1 MATTSTTPLNL
12 KKEAHEVTPIHLL
25 HKCNSIRELK
35 QIQGCMIKTS
45 VLQHDPNLLTKLTA
59 VCTALKPLDHVVMRH
74 ARLLFDQAPQPNI
87 FLFNTVARGYSR
99 TGHDSLQVVELFSR
113 ILLLGILPN
122 DYTFPSLLKACTN
135 SRALEEGKQ
144 VHSFVIKLGLHHNT
158 YIAPTLINMYADC
171 GDCLAARQVFDRIE
185 DPCVVIYNSMITG
198 YARNSQ
204 PNMALVLFRGLQK
217 KNLKPTHVT
226 LLSVLASCTLLG
238 ALNLGKW
245 VHDYIKKNG
254 FDRYVKV
261 NTALIDMYAKCGSL
275 EDAITVFENMRCKDT
290 QAWSTMIV
298 ACAIHGQGPKA
309 ISVFNEMN
317 AAEIQPDAVTLLGLL
332 YACNHSGMVD
342 EGLAYFHYM
351 TDKYGIPPTIKHYG
365 CMVDLLSRAGRLNEA
380 YEFIK
385 DLPIRP
391 TPILWRTL
399 LSACYNHGN
408 VELGKLVSERI
419 FELDE
424 SHGGDYV
431 ILSNMCA
438 RAGEW
443 KDVNYF
449 RKLMKDRGAV
459 KVPGCSSVEV
469 DNVVHEFFSGDG
481 THPSYRALH
490 RVVDELVE
498 KLKLVGYVPDT
509 SVVFHA
515 DMAEEDK
522 EISLRYHSEK
532 LAIAFALIN
541 SPPGSTI
548 RVVKNLRICGD
559 CHSAAKYM
567 SMVLN
572 THIILRDVQ
581 RFHHFKDGVCSCG
594 DYW

>member
-1 MATTSTTPLNL
+1 MNWSSFGIRDELATTRWEGREIW
-12 KKEAHEVTPIHLL
+12 KKNDI
-25 HKCNSIRELK
+25 
-35 QIQGCMIKTS
+35 
-45 VLQHDPNLLTKLTA
+45 
-59 VCTALKPLDHVVMRH
+59 VCTK
-74 ARLLFDQAPQPNI
+74 
-87 FLFNTVARGYSR
+87 
-99 TGHDSLQVVELFSR
+99 
-113 ILLLGILPN
+113 
-122 DYTFPSLLKACTN
+122 

-144 VHSFVIKLGLHHNT
+144 VHSFVIKLGLHHNI
-158 YIAPTLINMYADC
+158 YIAPTLINMYAEC
-171 GDCLAARQVFDRIE
+171 GDCLAARQVFDRVE

-204 PNMALVLFRGLQK
+204 PNMALVLFRELQK

-245 VHDYIKKNG
+245 VHDYIKRNG

-275 EDAITVFENMRCKDT
+275 EDAISAFENMRFKDT

-309 ISVFNEMN
+309 ISVFKNMK
-317 AAEIQPDAVTLLGLL
+317 AAQVQPDAVTLLGLL

-342 EGLAYFHYM
+342 E
-351 TDKYGIPPTIKHYG
+351 
-365 CMVDLLSRAGRLNEA
+365 GRLNEA

-419 FELDE
+419 FELDD

-438 RAGEW
+438 KAGEW
-443 KDVNYF
+443 KDVNHF
-449 RKLMKDRGAV
+449 RKLMKDREAV

-481 THPSYRALH
+481 TRPSYRALH
-490 RVVDELVE
+490 RVLDELVE

-509 SVVFHA
+509 SLVFHA

-522 EISLRYHSEK
+522 EVSLRYHSEK

-541 SPPGSTI
+541 TPPGSTI
-548 RVVKNLRICGD
+548 RVVKNLRVCGD

-572 THIILRDVQ
+572 RNIILRDVQ

-594 DYW
+594 DYCRRLPPLGVSHRQSPPLTSRPPLCLSVSLPPDQESRRQKEGHQRHSIENLKPCGIYKVSEPPTTKENEKMGGKKREKKEDDGRRYDGQWERKRKHNENEGWSGVEWMRDDGQREKR